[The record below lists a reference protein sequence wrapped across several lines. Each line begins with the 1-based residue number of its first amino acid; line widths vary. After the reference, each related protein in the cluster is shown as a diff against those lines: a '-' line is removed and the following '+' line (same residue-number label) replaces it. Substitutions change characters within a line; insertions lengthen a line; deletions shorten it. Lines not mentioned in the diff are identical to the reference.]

1 MVCTDSMHATIFSI
15 IFETNFIT
23 FERFKNSDSDSRNS
37 RIYSLLKVMKL
48 EDRLYKGEKILE
60 KQIDYDENIDTREKY
75 INYSKDYIMKEIV

>member
-1 MVCTDSMHATIFSI
+1 MHATIFSI

-48 EDRLYKGEKILE
+48 EDRLYRGGKIIE
-60 KQIDYDENIDTREKY
+60 KQIDYHEDIENREKY
-75 INYSKDYIMKEIV
+75 INYSKNYIIKEIV